1 MQSVRQKRSKWPRT
15 SPQEVNQDRRCR
27 IGCEAEA
34 DSREVEANFMQCSP
48 AKSFIRVN
56 RMCPYSKSS
65 QYLRWQ
71 CRRILDS
78 TVAEKPNPAVTIAAD
93 MAISI
98 GSVPQHRRHHREVE
112 DEVAVEDT
120 TEDDV
125 EEDVVEGDSRIPKVI
140 QRMLL

>member
-1 MQSVRQKRSKWPRT
+1 
-15 SPQEVNQDRRCR
+15 
-27 IGCEAEA
+27 
-34 DSREVEANFMQCSP
+34 MQCSP
-48 AKSFIRVN
+48 VKPSPMDNRVCQCN
-56 RMCPYSKSS
+56 RCS
-65 QYLRWQ
+65 QCLRWQ
-71 CRRILDS
+71 CRQILDS

-125 EEDVVEGDSRIPKVI
+125 EEDVVEGDSRIPKGI